1 MHILT
6 LIHKRWGEHLT
17 TTIFNTVQIRG
28 PTAFPVLMGVE
39 NPNKRDGNLKR
50 LEFSLPVQFLFSGEV
65 IESVISDRNRI
76 CD

>member
-50 LEFSLPVQFLFSGEV
+50 PGVLPASSIPLQRGGHRFRDIGP
-65 IESVISDRNRI
+65 
-76 CD
+76 